1 MLRHVACLILKMVTE
16 SCHVAY
22 LFARP
27 KQPQAVDGSLLCCG
41 VWKQEMSAT
50 KGEKWRKG
58 SVKNCTILSLCPV
71 QRGMTFPQT
80 YWPPK
85 MWQHKVILWKG
96 KWLTI
101 AFCGLWRPLFWWAG
115 TNLSKERNLF
125 FKDRNLV
132 IFQRWRLRIFFFEMK
147 FWILWDVLDP
157 TLEALMSFETSVLPV
172 HEA

>member
-1 MLRHVACLILKMVTE
+1 MSCCIFICATE
-16 SCHVAY
+16 TTSGC
-22 LFARP
+22 
-27 KQPQAVDGSLLCCG
+27 DGSLLCCG

-71 QRGMTFPQT
+71 QRGMTFPQP

-101 AFCGLWRPLFWWAG
+101 AFCGLRRPLFWWAG
-115 TNLSKERNLF
+115 TNLSKERSLF
-125 FKDRNLV
+125 FKDRNVV
-132 IFQRWRLRIFFFEMK
+132 IFQRWKTEDFFFRNE
-147 FWILWDVLDP
+147 VLNP
-157 TLEALMSFETSVLPV
+157 LGCAWPYSEGIIVLRNICSASLRGITS
-172 HEA
+172 